1 MAFAVAVVLADCATP
16 DPITNDLLTA
26 SITPGTGRKSVG
38 VISAIGDIFSV
49 QKVGLTVFQNT
60 LDEIPVDAWGIDERV
75 VANVSAQL
83 GKKFEVKRIS
93 YSKATFA
100 QIQKSKPLLASSKE
114 DYRNQISE
122 ILRGMAAS
130 QKCDLYVVV
139 TKGGSSVGNTNQV
152 VTGLGILYG
161 GAGAIFSAFHIYA
174 LFEVRV
180 YDGRTFEVLGRQRGL
195 PAQSAFFLVIR
206 GPNRE
211 VDKSWWPEQPQ
222 SVARDTRIKDA
233 TLALVDQSM
242 SATVAELLLKD
253 YNLHRS
259 RSRRDCRLQRADQP
273 QCSERRV
280 RAQAKPSG
288 ATQCDHR

>member
-1 MAFAVAVVLADCATP
+1 
-16 DPITNDLLTA
+16 
-26 SITPGTGRKSVG
+26 
-38 VISAIGDIFSV
+38 
-49 QKVGLTVFQNT
+49 
-60 LDEIPVDAWGIDERV
+60 

-100 QIQKSKPLLASSKE
+100 QIQKSKPLFASSKE

-139 TKGGSSVGNTNQV
+139 TKGGSAVGNTNQV

-180 YDGRTFEVLGRQRGL
+180 YDGRTLEVLGRQRGL
-195 PAQSAFFLVIR
+195 PAQSAFFPVIR

-242 SATVAELLLKD
+242 STTVAELLLKD
-253 YNLHRS
+253 
-259 RSRRDCRLQRADQP
+259 
-273 QCSERRV
+273 
-280 RAQAKPSG
+280 
-288 ATQCDHR
+288 